1 MIPQHARLDLL
12 MKLRI
17 PLTCFSFLA
26 LCFAGCSGARLSHE
40 EARRQIAAIGTSAL
54 VPGSIQVQRIVSQT
68 DKDAIAETTVALA
81 FQFKRDK
88 PTDAWRV
95 AAVRLGDRDWVGV
108 DELIAAV
115 NDNRRR
121 ATLKSLQ
128 LLAVGIAAFQQKNGS
143 APNAKD
149 IVTLTDIL
157 HPGYMTDLVRTD
169 AWGRPILF
177 ESSPAGYRLL
187 SFGPDGMQGTPDDI
201 QLPSSP
207 TP

>member
-17 PLTCFSFLA
+17 PLTCVSFLA

-81 FQFKRDK
+81 FQFKPDK

-128 LLAVGIAAFQQKNGS
+128 LLAVGIAAFRQKNGNV
-143 APNAKD
+143 P
-149 IVTLTDIL
+149 
-157 HPGYMTDLVRTD
+157 
-169 AWGRPILF
+169 
-177 ESSPAGYRLL
+177 
-187 SFGPDGMQGTPDDI
+187 
-201 QLPSSP
+201 
-207 TP
+207 